1 MPLQSAP
8 VRFRAAAL
16 AASLLAAAATPRAQ
30 SVHCGTSQWMQRNQ
44 ARLAPAART
53 ASAARAAAAAAKP
66 VRILETA
73 NFRIHYVLRGANR
86 VKLVAEDAAFAALAD
101 SLYASLPGTVTGD
114 AADSTVFAR
123 LESRDAGHPRY
134 ITAMGE
140 ILEKARG
147 YYVDTLKMRAPRET
161 AALSIYY
168 RAGVRPG
175 KYPVDV
181 ADIGTADATFRGQ
194 EIYALTYPTGMGGM
208 LMEND
213 FLFNAAVAPDGSVD
227 GDSISSRY
235 QGRLIHNYAREWDLG
250 LKVTCYHELYH
261 SVQFAYTPNEDS
273 FHLWYETSAVGM
285 EERKAPEV
293 DDYLQYLPAY
303 VRDLAE
309 RGMHAFPDGGLSRYG
324 NGIFHVFLTRELGED
339 FDVALW
345 NRLAQNGNDIVAG
358 LEHLYASHGTTSQEI
373 YARYGAQLAFAGT
386 DARNPLPAF
395 SPDLPLWPKL
405 PRDTVDLSRP
415 GAWTSPRA
423 HPPLSITALHLLGS
437 GGGKALVQPDT
448 LLRIVLARLG
458 TDTSSAQILASGTVP
473 LDVPGSGGEAV
484 ALVVNGHQTQ
494 PSDPVEVRPLLSRV
508 DDEVY
513 PYPNPHRRIGGGDL
527 IFSKLT
533 RPALVTIYTE
543 SGAAIRVLAFST
555 DANLWAWDLADARG
569 RKVRSGV
576 YYYRTDDGPLK
587 PFFLK

>member
-1 MPLQSAP
+1 MASAKTG
-8 VRFRAAAL
+8 VL
-16 AASLLAAAATPRAQ
+16 AAR
-30 SVHCGTSQWMQRNQ
+30 V
-44 ARLAPAART
+44 
-53 ASAARAAAAAAKP
+53 AAAKP

-73 NFRIHYVLRGANR
+73 HFRIHYVLRGANR
-86 VKLVAEDAAFAALAD
+86 VRLAPEDAAFAALAD
-101 SLYASLPGTVTGD
+101 SLYAGLPGSVSGD
-114 AADSTVFAR
+114 AADSAVFSQ
-123 LESRDAGHPRY
+123 LDSRGAAHPRY
-134 ITAMGE
+134 IAALGGY
-140 ILEKARG
+140 LEHAHA
-147 YYVDTLKMRAPRET
+147 YYVDTLAMKAPRET
-161 AALSIYY
+161 GARSVYFEAPVLT
-168 RAGVRPG
+168 G

-181 ADIGTADATFRGQ
+181 ADIGTADPFFRGQ
-194 EIYALTYPTGMGGM
+194 EIYALTYPTGWGGM

-213 FLFNAAVAPDGSVD
+213 FLFNARLDHTDGSVD

-250 LKVTCYHELYH
+250 LKVTVFHELYH
-261 SVQFAYTPNEDS
+261 SVQFAYTPDENV

-339 FDVALW
+339 FDVRLW
-345 NRLAQNGNDIVAG
+345 SRLSQNGNDIVAG
-358 LEHLYASHGTTSQEI
+358 LEHLYASYGTTSQEI
-373 YARYGAQLAFAGT
+373 YARFGAQLAFAGT

-415 GAWTSPRA
+415 GTWTSSRS
-423 HPPLSITALHLLGS
+423 HPPHSILALHLAGA
-437 GGGKALVQPDT
+437 GGKSLVQPDT
-448 LLRIVLARLG
+448 LLRTVLARLG
-458 TDTSSAQILASGTVP
+458 SDSSTVRIVKGTTVP
-473 LDVPGSGGEAV
+473 LDFPESGGEAV
-484 ALVVNGHQTQ
+484 ALLVNGHPTRR
-494 PSDPVEVRPLLSRV
+494 SGPVEVRQLLSRV

-513 PYPNPHRRIGGGDL
+513 PYPNPHSRAHAGDL
-527 IFSKLT
+527 IFSRLT

-555 DANLWAWDLADARG
+555 DSNLWSWDLADAQG
-569 RKVRSGV
+569 RKVRPGV
-576 YYYRTDDGPLK
+576 YYYRTDGGPLK